1 MAPRLAPFGPTRRLV
16 FGAWLPLRAVGLFRG
31 GAGLQYGRHSRGNN
45 PFMSGIDSAINI
57 DDLKRMAKRRLPKIM
72 YDFIE
77 GGVEDEVGLRTN
89 AKAFSDL
96 RLVPRYYID
105 TAKREQK
112 ATLFGRTYASPF
124 GIAPTGMAGA
134 FRKDA
139 ELFLAQAA
147 NDADIPYLMSGA
159 ANASMEQA
167 ARLAPRNMWYQIYG
181 AKERR
186 FQLDL
191 VKRAIDSGMTVLA
204 LTCDVPVSSNR
215 ERNRRNGFVRP
226 LRMTLP
232 TILEAMLHPAW
243 VINYYRQGGLP
254 MLGNWQ
260 PYAASGS
267 SPDQVAD
274 LFASQTPDPSQT
286 WRDVEAIRSSWNGPL
301 ILKGIM
307 HPEDA
312 RIAIGQGVDGMIVS
326 NHGARQLDMMPSPLD
341 VLPMIR
347 NAVGPDVPLLL
358 DSGVRRGSDIVSALC
373 LGADFVLTGRATLY
387 GATAGG
393 LAGVKKAVSILQREI
408 DLVMGQIGA
417 LNLDALGPH
426 YFLETVRAEEERR
439 NTGAMGGRR

>member
-1 MAPRLAPFGPTRRLV
+1 
-16 FGAWLPLRAVGLFRG
+16 
-31 GAGLQYGRHSRGNN
+31 
-45 PFMSGIDSAINI
+45 MSIDSAINI

-89 AKAFSDL
+89 ADAFRAL
-96 RLVPRYYID
+96 RLVPRYYVD
-105 TAKREQK
+105 TSKREQR
-112 ATLFGRTYASPF
+112 ATLFGRTYSSPF

-134 FRKDA
+134 FRRDA
-139 ELFLAQAA
+139 ELYLAQAA

-159 ANASMEQA
+159 SNASMEQGA
-167 ARLAPRNMWYQIYG
+167 KLAPRNLWYQIYG
-181 AKERR
+181 ARDR
-186 FQLDL
+186 SFQLDL
-191 VKRAIDSGMTVLA
+191 VRRAKDLGLSTIAV
-204 LTCDVPVSSNR
+204 TCDVPVSSNR

-260 PYAASGS
+260 AYAPKES

-274 LFASQTPDPSQT
+274 LFAKQTPDASQT
-286 WRDVEAIRSSWNGPL
+286 WGDVEAIRSAWPGKLL
-301 ILKGIM
+301 IKGIM

-312 RIAIGQGVDGMIVS
+312 RIATGLGVDGLIVS

-341 VLPMIR
+341 MLPMIR
-347 NAVGPDVPLLL
+347 SAVGPDVPLLL
-358 DSGVRRGSDIVSALC
+358 DSGVRRGSDIVAALC
-373 LGADFVLTGRATLY
+373 MGADFVLTGRATLY

-393 LAGVKKAVSILQREI
+393 LEGVKKAVSILQREI
-408 DLVMGQIGA
+408 DLVLGQIGA
-417 LNLDALGPH
+417 VNLEALGPQ
-426 YFLETVRAEEERR
+426 YLLDTVRAEEERR
-439 NTGAMGGRR
+439 NTGAMLGRRAG